1 MTPTTCL
8 LILSKF
14 GDICGILPI
23 AKHLSD
29 SGNKPAM
36 VVNMNFASILRGV
49 SYALPDIVHFP
60 MSRLDLGREYAKNKY
75 ATVLE
80 CQPYGKGYKGRRDVP
95 YNLLAWQCAGFG
107 QHFDDTK
114 NFPLIFDRR
123 DKERESFLV
132 TTHRRGDKPLVLIS
146 VGCSRSSPFATHH
159 AFSEAIKRK
168 HGHYCEILDLC
179 NVKAARLYDL
189 LGLFDVASLL
199 ITGDTSALHLAAAS
213 PAMKTIV
220 LNNDNPFL
228 ASRPRCNVVYRTTY
242 NQVADK
248 MAEIHAA
255 VRRAV
260 HEGSASMVSSGGT
273 SPASVAA

>member
-1 MTPTTCL
+1 MNPTTA
-8 LILSKF
+8 
-14 GDICGILPI
+14 ICCV
-23 AKHLSD
+23 AKHGDLVNIAPIFKHLHD
-29 SGNKPAM
+29 SGNTPA
-36 VVNMNFASILRGV
+36 VVANLNFISTLKGFSFVKIDA
-49 SYALPDIVHFP
+49 VHYT
-60 MSRLDLGREYAKNKY
+60 MSKLDLAMEYAKSRY
-75 ATVLE
+75 ETVLNG
-80 CQPYGKGYKGRRDVP
+80 QPFGKAYKGPREAP
-95 YNLLAWQCAGFG
+95 YNVLAWKSLGFG
-107 QHFDDTK
+107 EHFDDTK

-132 TTHRRGDKPLVLIS
+132 TTHRRGTRPLVLLS

-159 AFSEAIKRK
+159 TFSEAIKRK

-213 PAMKTIV
+213 PALKTIV

-255 VRRAV
+255 VRQAV
-260 HEGSASMVSSGGT
+260 YEGSGSTNRAGGT
-273 SPASVAA
+273 SPARVAA